1 MNNKMRMALFS
12 TNFAIFVTGMG
23 LLPVLP
29 LFAATFGVSRTV
41 IGLYL
46 AATYASIAA
55 GALLTN
61 RLLNYLPLKALFS
74 GAGLVGIPAL
84 VLLGQAQAFWQVVL
98 LTGLIWFVGGIGL
111 ALVTVLTGLY
121 ANGRSRG
128 KSFGLMFLA
137 RPLAGVIGGLAVG
150 QFIARQ
156 GYPQAF
162 IMLAAVWVL
171 WPLATLG
178 LDRALPTP
186 AAKKVAASDLAADGT
201 VTGKRP
207 FYVLLLIV
215 FLSTV
220 AIYVGR
226 LSTSL
231 AMQSLDFTAKAVSS
245 TSVVASLVTI
255 PLTPLLGSLSDRLGR
270 RRLLWL
276 GYILAAAG
284 ALILTVSTQ
293 LWHFWLETI
302 FLFMATSVNGA
313 VAAAL
318 ATDML
323 PANQVRRYL
332 PWLSAIVWGA
342 GIVGFAASGLVADVL
357 GVATTGWIAA
367 VLSLIAGSLLLP
379 RPQFKRKTTAVET
392 LAPIPQ
398 TAPCN

>member
-1 MNNKMRMALFS
+1 MKPKMQIALFT

-29 LFAATFGVSRTV
+29 LFAAEFGASSTV

-46 AATYASIAA
+46 ASTYASIAA
-55 GALLTN
+55 GSLVTN
-61 RLLNYLPLKALFS
+61 RLLNYLPLRLLFA
-74 GAGLVGIPAL
+74 GAGLIGAPAL
-84 VLLGQAQAFWQVVL
+84 LLLGQAQALWQVIV
-98 LTGLIWFVGGIGL
+98 LTGLIWFAGGIGL
-111 ALVTVLTGLY
+111 ALVSVLTGLY

-137 RPLAGVIGGLAVG
+137 RPLAGVLGGLAVG

-162 IMLAAVWVL
+162 VMLAAVWLL

-186 AAKKVAASDLAADGT
+186 KPPKAAAAAASGGDA
-201 VTGKRP
+201 TGKRP
-207 FYVLLLIV
+207 FYMLLLVV

-231 AMQSLDFTAKAVSS
+231 AMHALDFSASAVSS
-245 TSVVASLVTI
+245 TSVVASLFAI
-255 PLTPLLGSLSDRLGR
+255 PLTPLIGSLSDRLGR

-276 GYILAAAG
+276 GYGLAAAG
-284 ALILTVSTQ
+284 ALILTASTQ

-302 FLFMATSVNGA
+302 FLFVATSVNGA

-318 ATDML
+318 ATDLL
-323 PANQVRRYL
+323 PADQVRRYL
-332 PWLSAIVWGA
+332 PWLSAVVWAA

-357 GVATTGWIAA
+357 GVATAGWIAA
-367 VLSLIAGSLLLP
+367 ALSLSAGVLLLP
-379 RPQFKRKTTAVET
+379 RPQVNRKQTAVV
-392 LAPIPQ
+392 PQ
-398 TAPCN
+398 PAPCS

>member
-1 MNNKMRMALFS
+1 MRIALFS

-29 LFAATFGVSRTV
+29 LYAAQFGASQTV

-46 AATYASIAA
+46 ASTYASIAA
-55 GALLTN
+55 GSLLTN
-61 RLLNYLPLKALFS
+61 RLLNHLPLRVLFA
-74 GAGLVGIPAL
+74 GAGLIGAPAL
-84 VLLGQAQAFWQVVL
+84 ILLGQAQALWQVVV
-98 LTGLIWFVGGIGL
+98 LTGLIWFTGGIGL
-111 ALVTVLTGLY
+111 ALVSVLTGLY

-137 RPLAGVIGGLAVG
+137 RPLAGVLGGLAVG

-162 IMLAAVWVL
+162 FMLAAVWLL

-178 LDRALPTP
+178 LERALPTP
-186 AAKKVAASDLAADGT
+186 APKTSAAGVEAGNR

-207 FYVLLLIV
+207 FYMLLLMV

-231 AMQSLDFTAKAVSS
+231 AMHSLDFTARAVSS
-245 TSVVASLVTI
+245 TSVVASLFAI
-255 PLTPLLGSLSDRLGR
+255 PLTPLIGSLSDRLGR

-276 GYILAAAG
+276 GYALAAAG
-284 ALILTVSTQ
+284 ALILTASTQ

-302 FLFMATSVNGA
+302 FLFVATSVNGT

-332 PWLSAIVWGA
+332 PWLSAVVWAA

-357 GVATTGWIAA
+357 GAATTGYVAA
-367 VLSLIAGSLLLP
+367 ALSLMAGALLLP
-379 RPQFKRKTTAVET
+379 RPSFKRRQTAVEP